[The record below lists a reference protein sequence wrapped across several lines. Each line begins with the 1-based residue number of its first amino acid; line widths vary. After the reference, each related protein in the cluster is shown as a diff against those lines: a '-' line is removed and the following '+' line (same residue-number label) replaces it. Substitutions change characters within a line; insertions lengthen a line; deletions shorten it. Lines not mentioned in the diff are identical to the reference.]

1 MIMKGHISKTLF
13 KNGDIRYFIN
23 MKCVDCGHELYGFY
37 EEHIDINKCPE
48 CSSDK
53 IRTFNP
59 DIE

>member
-1 MIMKGHISKTLF
+1 MAGHISKTLF

-23 MKCVDCGHELYGFY
+23 MKCIDCGHKLYGFY
-37 EEHIDINKCPE
+37 EETIDINKCPD
-48 CSSDK
+48 CSGDK